1 MAGYAAAIKLNN
13 LVITSLTTIGN
24 GVSSFTA
31 QNLGAEKVDRVV
43 KGRRGA
49 LLMAEIFALAAACI
63 YIFAGRTAMRFF
75 VNSVDL
81 KVIDVGLSFFRV
93 VTPFYIIVTLKIIT
107 DGVLRGSGAMK
118 AFMIATFS
126 DLILRASLSYVFSRF
141 LPLIIPGFDGVIGI
155 WLSWPV
161 GWSIGTVLSLI
172 FYQKGVWRRAFIKEA

>member
-1 MAGYAAAIKLNN
+1 
-13 LVITSLTTIGN
+13 
-24 GVSSFTA
+24 
-31 QNLGAEKVDRVV
+31 
-43 KGRRGA
+43 
-49 LLMAEIFALAAACI
+49 
-63 YIFAGRTAMRFF
+63 
-75 VNSVDL
+75 
-81 KVIDVGLSFFRV
+81 
-93 VTPFYIIVTLKIIT
+93 
-107 DGVLRGSGAMK
+107 MK